1 MNSLSELSPRLMA
14 MSDQSVEAVRKL
26 EKKLGSNQQIPIR
39 TSHLLHGQMYA
50 RTVCLPAGAALTGA
64 LLKLATILIVH
75 GDCVVFTGDGE
86 IHLSGFNVIP
96 GSAGR
101 KTAFIAY
108 TDTHMTMVFP
118 SIAKTVEEAENQF
131 TEEAHLLISRRD
143 GSSDT
148 ITITGE

>member
-14 MSDQSVEAVRKL
+14 MSAQSVEAVRKL
-26 EKKLGSNQQIPIR
+26 EKKLGSSDQIPIR

-50 RTVCLPAGAALTGA
+50 RTICLPAGAALTGA

-75 GDCVVFTGDGE
+75 GDCVVFTGDDE
-86 IHLSGFNVIP
+86 IHLSGFNVLP

-101 KTAFIAY
+101 KTAFISH

-131 TEEAHLLISRRD
+131 TDEAHLLISRRD